1 MLIEFEMTAK
11 HTYIQVQHEGGDGIR
26 IVESWITDILS
37 RITLV
42 EEPKTKVGLWS
53 TLSDACLHLLLQV
66 LVG

>member
-26 IVESWITDILS
+26 SVESWITDILS

-42 EEPKTKVGLWS
+42 EEPK
-53 TLSDACLHLLLQV
+53 D
-66 LVG
+66 